1 MVYLA
6 FLYLEDGRVIPGRG
20 FGAEAIRAGELV
32 FTTSMNGY
40 PESISDPSYR
50 GQVLLFTHPLIG
62 NYGVPRI
69 SRDKNGVIRNFESE
83 KPNVEG
89 VVLGEL
95 NSGIKYSKHE
105 SLSDWLKRSRI
116 PGISIDDTREMV
128 KSIRLKGVV
137 KCVIANG
144 NYTTGYARK
153 MLEEFSYSR
162 VNYALYT
169 TPKRKIIH
177 GNGKYR
183 IVVIDF
189 GIKHGILRSLES
201 FNATIIRVPYT
212 QREKQILD
220 LNPDGIILSNGP
232 GDPNLLYKEFDSKG
246 IIDSGIPLLGICLG
260 HQLVAI
266 HYKGR
271 VEKMKYGHR
280 AINKGV
286 YDTIWKKASITT
298 HNHGYAVAKKPSN
311 SKLWFYSLDDH
322 TIEGLVYPDKNI
334 YTVQFHPE
342 GGPGTTD
349 ASYVFKIFMDLVE
362 EWKAKKRKL
371 EKRK

>member
-69 SRDKNGVIRNFESE
+69 SKDKNGVIRNFESE

-105 SLSDWLKRSRI
+105 SLSEWLKRSGI
-116 PGISIDDTREMV
+116 PGISIDDTREIV

-144 NYTTGYARK
+144 NYTIEYARK
-153 MLEEFSYSR
+153 MLKEFSYSM

-177 GNGKYR
+177 GDGKYR

-189 GIKHGILRSLES
+189 GIKHGILRSLER
-201 FNATIIRVPYT
+201 FNATVIRVPYT

-220 LNPDGIILSNGP
+220 LNPDGIVLSNGP
-232 GDPNLLYKEFDSKG
+232 GNPNLLYKGFNSKS

-286 YDTIWKKASITT
+286 YDTILKKASITT

-349 ASYVFKIFMDLVE
+349 ASYVFKIFMDLVK

-371 EKRK
+371 